1 MLDSLG
7 QHAVGP
13 RAATIRKVSRRLI
26 PFLILLYVTA
36 YLDRV
41 NVGFAALEMNADLKF
56 SAAVFG
62 FGSGVFFL
70 GYCLLE
76 VPSNIVLARVG
87 ARIWI
92 CRIMVSWGIIASA
105 MALVKTPTHFHVLRF
120 LLGAAEAGFFPGV
133 IFYLSRWFPAS
144 ARARAIASFMIGIPL
159 SGIIGGPLSGYLLNL
174 NGNLGL
180 AGWQWLFLIEGVPP
194 IVLGFVVLWYLTDE
208 PRQADWLSPIE
219 RESLESEIAHESQSV
234 DQPTSAG
241 IWRTLFHPR
250 AWAMGA
256 ALFLSNTGFFGYL
269 IWSPQIIRGLSGT
282 GHMGTGLISG
292 AINVGMAVAMFL
304 NGAHSDRTRER
315 RWHAVLPMLVM
326 ASGFFATVLFPERT
340 TGLMGLALIA
350 IGVGAFYP
358 PYWSF
363 ITGVYSGRAAAAA
376 AAAIG
381 LVASIGNSGG
391 FFGPALIG
399 MLKDS
404 TGTYRISFLVLG
416 GMAIASAALTAWLA
430 RPTAAS
436 RDECRPT
443 SSAR

>member
-1 MLDSLG
+1 MLDSPG
-7 QHAVGP
+7 QHAAGP

-26 PFLILLYVTA
+26 PFLIVLYVTA

-56 SAAVFG
+56 SSAVFG

-219 RESLESEIAHESQSV
+219 RESLESEIAHESQSF

-269 IWSPQIIRGLSGT
+269 IWSPQIIRSLADT
-282 GHMGTGLISG
+282 GNVGTGLISG
-292 AINVGMAVAMFL
+292 AIGAGMAVAMFL
-304 NGAHSDRTRER
+304 NGAHSDRRRER

-326 ASGFFATVLFPERT
+326 GSGFFATALVPERT

>member
-1 MLDSLG
+1 MRRHGVAMLDSQGL
-7 QHAVGP
+7 H
-13 RAATIRKVSRRLI
+13 AATLRKVSKRLI
-26 PFLILLYVTA
+26 PFLIILYVTA

-56 SAAVFG
+56 SSAVFG

-70 GYCLLE
+70 GYCLFE
-76 VPSNIVLARVG
+76 VPSNIVLARLG

-105 MALVKTPTHFHVLRF
+105 MTLVKTPTHFHVLRF

-159 SGIIGGPLSGYLLNL
+159 SGIIGGPLSGFLLNL
-174 NGNLGL
+174 DGRLGL
-180 AGWQWLFLIEGVPP
+180 AGWQWLFLIEGIPP

-208 PRQADWLSPIE
+208 PRHANWLSPIE
-219 RESLESEIAHESQSV
+219 RESLEREIAHESRDFNRTAASAE
-234 DQPTSAG
+234 PTTTG
-241 IWRTLFHPR
+241 VWRTLLHPR
-250 AWAMGA
+250 AWSMGA
-256 ALFLSNTGFFGYL
+256 ALFLSNTGFYGYL
-269 IWSPQIIRGLSGT
+269 IWSPQIIRSLTGT
-282 GHMGTGLISG
+282 GHVGAGLISG
-292 AINVGMAVAMFL
+292 AINVGMGIAMFF

-326 ASGFFATVLFPERT
+326 AAGFFTTVLLPERI
-340 TGLMGLALIA
+340 TGLLGLALIA
-350 IGVGAFYP
+350 IGIGAFYP
-358 PYWSF
+358 PFWSF
-363 ITGVYSGRAAAAA
+363 ASNAYTGPAA

-381 LVASIGNSGG
+381 LVAGIGNSGG

-416 GMAIASAALTAWLA
+416 GMAMASAALTAWLV
-430 RPTAAS
+430 RP
-436 RDECRPT
+436 RGP
-443 SSAR
+443 

>member
-1 MLDSLG
+1 MPDSLRP
-7 QHAVGP
+7 HAAGLHT
-13 RAATIRKVSRRLI
+13 ATMRKVSRRLI
-26 PFLILLYVTA
+26 PFLIVLFVTA

-56 SAAVFG
+56 SSAVFG
-62 FGSGVFFL
+62 FGSGIFFL
-70 GYCLLE
+70 GYCLFE
-76 VPSNIVLARVG
+76 VPSNIVLARLG

-105 MALVKTPTHFHVLRF
+105 MTLVKTPAHFHVLRF

-159 SGIIGGPLSGYLLNL
+159 SGVIGGPLSGYLLSL
-174 NGNLGL
+174 KGDLGL

-208 PRQADWLSPIE
+208 PQQADWLSPME
-219 RESLESEIAHESQSV
+219 RESLASEIAHESRGV
-234 DQPTSAG
+234 DRPFTAG
-241 IWRTLFHPR
+241 IWRTLVHPR
-250 AWAMGA
+250 AWIMGT
-256 ALFLSNTGFFGYL
+256 ALFLSNTGFFGYI
-269 IWSPQIIRGLSGT
+269 IWSPQIIRDLAGT
-282 GHMGTGLISG
+282 GNVGTGLISG
-292 AINVGMAVAMFL
+292 AINVGMGLAMFL

-326 ASGFFATVLFPERT
+326 AGGFFATVLFPQRSA
-340 TGLMGLALIA
+340 GLMGLALIA
-350 IGVGAFYP
+350 IGIGAFYP
-358 PYWSF
+358 AFWSF
-363 ITGVYSGRAAAAA
+363 ISGAYSGPAA

-381 LVASIGNSGG
+381 LVAAIGNSGG

-399 MLKDS
+399 VLKVG

-416 GMAIASAALTAWLA
+416 GMATASAALTAWLA
-430 RPTAAS
+430 RPIRTIAS
-436 RDECRPT
+436 
-443 SSAR
+443 

>member
-1 MLDSLG
+1 MPGSLG
-7 QHAVGP
+7 QHAAGLH
-13 RAATIRKVSRRLI
+13 AATIRKVSRRLI
-26 PFLILLYVTA
+26 PFLIVLYVTA

-56 SAAVFG
+56 SSAVFG
-62 FGSGVFFL
+62 LGSGVFFL

-76 VPSNIVLARVG
+76 VPSNIVLARLG

-92 CRIMVSWGIIASA
+92 CRIMVSWGIIAST
-105 MALVKTPTHFHVLRF
+105 MALVKTPTHFHILRF

-159 SGIIGGPLSGYLLNL
+159 SGIIGGPLSGFLLDL
-174 NGNLGL
+174 KGNLGL

-208 PRQADWLSPIE
+208 PRQARWLSPIE
-219 RESLESEIAHESQSV
+219 RESLDSELAHESRGV
-234 DQPTSAG
+234 DQPTAAG
-241 IWRTLFHPR
+241 IWRTLVHPR

-269 IWSPQIIRGLSGT
+269 IWSPQIITGLSGT
-282 GHMGTGLISG
+282 GNLGTGLISG

-326 ASGFFATVLFPERT
+326 ATGFFATALFPGRAA
-340 TGLMGLALIA
+340 GLMGLALIA
-350 IGVGAFYP
+350 IGIGAFYP
-358 PYWSF
+358 AFWSF
-363 ITGVYSGRAAAAA
+363 ISGAYSGGAAAAA

-399 MLKDS
+399 ILKDS

-416 GMAIASAALTAWLA
+416 GMAIACAALTAWLA
-430 RPTAAS
+430 RPTRGIA
-436 RDECRPT
+436 
-443 SSAR
+443 

>member
-1 MLDSLG
+1 MLDSPG
-7 QHAVGP
+7 QHAAGP

-26 PFLILLYVTA
+26 PFLIVLYVTA

-62 FGSGVFFL
+62 LGSGVFFL
-70 GYCLLE
+70 GYCLFE
-76 VPSNIVLARVG
+76 VPSNIVLARLG

-105 MALVKTPTHFHVLRF
+105 MTLVKTPTHFHVLRF

-159 SGIIGGPLSGYLLNL
+159 SGIIGGPLSGYLLSL

-180 AGWQWLFLIEGVPP
+180 AGWQWLFLIEGIPP

-208 PRQADWLSPIE
+208 PTQANWLSPIE
-219 RESLESEIAHESQSV
+219 RESLDSEIANESRSV
-234 DQPTSAG
+234 DQPSTTG

-256 ALFLSNTGFFGYL
+256 ALFLSNTGFYGYI
-269 IWSPQIIRGLSGT
+269 IWSPQIIRGLAGT
-282 GHMGTGLISG
+282 GDMGTGLISG
-292 AINVGMAVAMFL
+292 AIGVGMAVAMFL

-326 ASGFFATVLFPERT
+326 ATGFFATVLFPERT

-363 ITGVYSGRAAAAA
+363 ITGVYTGRAAAAA

-381 LVASIGNSGG
+381 LVAGIGNSGG
-391 FFGPALIG
+391 FFGPSLIG
-399 MLKDS
+399 MLKDR

-416 GMAIASAALTAWLA
+416 AMAIASAALTAWLA
-430 RPTAAS
+430 RPT
-436 RDECRPT
+436 RGIER
-443 SSAR
+443 

>member
-1 MLDSLG
+1 MSDSP
-7 QHAVGP
+7 GP
-13 RAATIRKVSRRLI
+13 HAATIRKVSKRLI
-26 PFLILLYVTA
+26 PFLIVLYVTA

-56 SAAVFG
+56 SFAVFG
-62 FGSGVFFL
+62 FGSGIFFL
-70 GYCLLE
+70 GYCLFE
-76 VPSNIVLARVG
+76 VPSNILLARLG

-92 CRIMVSWGIIASA
+92 CRIMLSWGIIASA
-105 MALVKTPTHFHVLRF
+105 MALVKTSAHFHVLRF

-133 IFYLSRWFPAS
+133 IFYLSRWYPAS

-159 SGIIGGPLSGYLLNL
+159 SGIIGGPLSGYLLSL
-174 NGNLGL
+174 NGYLGL
-180 AGWQWLFLIEGVPP
+180 AGWQWLFLIEGIPP

-208 PRQADWLSPIE
+208 PGQANWLSPIE
-219 RESLESEIAHESQSV
+219 RESLAGEIARESRDV
-234 DQPTSAG
+234 DHPITAG
-241 IWRTLFHPR
+241 IWRTLVHPH
-250 AWAMGA
+250 AWIMGA
-256 ALFLSNTGFFGYL
+256 ALFFSNTGFFGYL

-282 GHMGTGLISG
+282 GNVGTGLISG

-315 RWHAVLPMLVM
+315 RWHSVLPMLVM
-326 ASGFFATVLFPERT
+326 AAGFFVTVLFPERA
-340 TGLMGLALIA
+340 TGLMGLSLIA

-363 ITGVYSGRAAAAA
+363 ITGVYTGGTAAAA

-404 TGTYRISFLVLG
+404 TGSYRISFLVLG
-416 GMAIASAALTAWLA
+416 GMAIASAVLTAWLA
-430 RPTAAS
+430 RPTRTIAV
-436 RDECRPT
+436 
-443 SSAR
+443 